1 MYTSNNPRLYELA
14 KKAGVEYNENIELL
28 AEIIAEE
35 CADIAET
42 AWEVNLSA
50 APIIRRHFN
59 IPEPKR

>member
-1 MYTSNNPRLYELA
+1 MYTSSNPRLYELA